1 SIKHVVITSNSRF
14 DEGKFVNTR
23 CFTMDVSDLRE
34 AERARRE
41 SEERLAATYE
51 AATIGIAEADE
62 TGRLLRVNDALC
74 KILGRSRA
82 ELLAMTFFEYTDE
95 TDRAEEAANYA
106 RQVSGDLASYS
117 IRKRARK
124 PDGKIV

>member
-1 SIKHVVITSNSRF
+1 
-14 DEGKFVNTR
+14 
-23 CFTMDVSDLRE
+23 
-34 AERARRE
+34 
-41 SEERLAATYE
+41 LAATSE
-51 AATIGIAEADE
+51 AAPIGIAEADE

-124 PDGKIV
+124 PDGKIVFLDVFCSAVRDEAGRSLYGVRILQDVTAAKLME